1 MAGSQIC
8 EFIAT
13 ALIAIPDVFPL
24 WFEVAQDWPGALSTK
39 MNYHLRLMEEPPMPP
54 ADADFSFKIEFAKA
68 TGNPRRIFDA
78 ASALI
83 DAFEVLDG
91 ALVESIEFF
100 RD

>member
-1 MAGSQIC
+1 
-8 EFIAT
+8 
-13 ALIAIPDVFPL
+13 
-24 WFEVAQDWPGALSTK
+24 
-39 MNYHLRLMEEPPMPP
+39 MPP

-91 ALVESIEFF
+91 ALVESII
-100 RD
+100 